1 MFWRCA
7 QGAVIL
13 ACLLRL
19 FGTATAVAQEPAEVA
34 QEKIAEAEAAGETP
48 PQPPLDKGDNAWLL
62 TSSAL
67 VLMMTAPGLA
77 MFYGGLVRK
86 KNVVNVFMQCF
97 FLMGLNTVLW
107 ALFCYSLCFGGLD
120 ASTGKIN
127 PYIGDSS
134 MFFMNGV
141 GGQWTDSGGQ
151 VTPQFPGLTIPYLT
165 HMLFQGMFFVITPAL
180 IVGSVAERMKF
191 STMVVFMILWDFI
204 VYCPLCHW
212 VWAGGIFAYNTE
224 NGIAGGAL
232 DFAGGTVVHISSG
245 ISALVC
251 AIVLGKRVGF
261 PTEPMPP
268 HNLTYTLIGAAL
280 LWVGWFGFNAG
291 SALAADGIAA
301 SAFCNTHFS
310 AAAAALAW
318 AFMDWMRTGKP
329 TLLGAASGA
338 VAGLVCITPASGYVT
353 PMASLIMGAVAGV
366 VCSLACSILK
376 PKLGY
381 DDSLDVFG
389 VHGVGGTLGA
399 ILTGVFATRA
409 VQDVGGTHKPLGL
422 LEGGSIME
430 AQLIA
435 AFGTWALAIVVTFV
449 LLKVLDVTMGLRV
462 SADEEQRGL
471 DLTQHNEE
479 GYIFI

>member
-1 MFWRCA
+1 MMW
-7 QGAVIL
+7 
-13 ACLLRL
+13 ACLV
-19 FGTATAVAQEPAEVA
+19 AVVGSTVARAQEPAETA
-34 QEKIAEAEAAGETP
+34 KEEAAEAAVAGETP
-48 PQPPLDKGDNAWLL
+48 PQPALDKGDNAWIL

-107 ALFCYSLCFGGLD
+107 ALVCYSLCFSGSDPL
-120 ASTGKIN
+120 
-127 PYIGDSS
+127 IGDFNMALMKGVQGVWDESTQTQTTP
-134 MFFMNGV
+134 MFPM
-141 GGQWTDSGGQ
+141 
-151 VTPQFPGLTIPYLT
+151 LTIPYLT
-165 HMLFQGMFFVITPAL
+165 HMLFQGMFFIITPAL
-180 IVGSVAERMKF
+180 IVGSFAERMKF
-191 STMVVFMILWDFI
+191 STMVVFMILWDFL

-212 VWAGGIFAYNTE
+212 VWAGGYFAYNTPH
-224 NGIAGGAL
+224 GIAGGAL

-251 AIVLGKRVGF
+251 AVVMGKRVGF

-301 SAFCNTHFS
+301 AAFCNTHFS

-318 AFMDWMRTGKP
+318 SFMDWMRTGKP

-353 PMASLIMGAVAGV
+353 PMASLIMGASAGV
-366 VCSLACSILK
+366 VCSLACSVLK

-409 VQDVGGTHKPLGL
+409 VQDVGSTHKLLGL
-422 LEGGSIME
+422 LEGGPILK
-430 AQLIA
+430 AQIIA

-462 SADEEQRGL
+462 SHDEEQRGL